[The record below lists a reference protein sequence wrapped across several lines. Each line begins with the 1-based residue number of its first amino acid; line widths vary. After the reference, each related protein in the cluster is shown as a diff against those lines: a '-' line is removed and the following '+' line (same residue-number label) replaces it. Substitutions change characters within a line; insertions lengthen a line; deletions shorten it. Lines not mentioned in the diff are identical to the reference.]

1 MMIDYYQDEKDLQ
14 IKEMIELKIQKDFQ
28 MKIKIKVIKMIY

>member
-1 MMIDYYQDEKDLQ
+1 MIDYYQDEKDLQ